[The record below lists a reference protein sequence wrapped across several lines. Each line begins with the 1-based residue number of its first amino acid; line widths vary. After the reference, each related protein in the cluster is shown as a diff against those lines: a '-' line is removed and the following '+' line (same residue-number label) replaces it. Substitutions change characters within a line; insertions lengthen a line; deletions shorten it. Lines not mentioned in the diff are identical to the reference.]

1 VNGWMMLG
9 IGLIVVGVL
18 LVSVVSYREIKKAG
32 GVTWLEILIYPFGLL
47 IGALLEHFDLPE
59 FLIFLGLLCIVFG
72 SCMVMGFNI
81 L

>member
-1 VNGWMMLG
+1 MMLG

-32 GVTWLEILIYPFGLL
+32 GVTWIEILVYPFLLL

-59 FLIFLGLLCIVFG
+59 FLMFLGLVCIVFG
-72 SCMVMGFNI
+72 SCMVMGVNI